1 MRTSL
6 VVVFGLVAAAS
17 ASAREPVFQDQG
29 VSRDPYTR
37 SAIVMTGRIE
47 GFRKLYVDP
56 ATFADTLTPV
66 APIVVEPIAPP
77 VAASQAGGAGET
89 PAATEGAAPE
99 PAPRPTAPSLPPR
112 GDLVVENVTS
122 AWADIAINGQKVGRI
137 GPIDHAVLHDVKT
150 GIYEITFTHPD
161 GHTWSEK
168 HPTIAPT
175 R

>member
-17 ASAREPVFQDQG
+17 ASAREPAFQDQG
-29 VSRDPYTR
+29 VTRDPYTR

-56 ATFADTLTPV
+56 ATFPDTLTPV

-77 VAASQAGGAGET
+77 VAASQADGT
-89 PAATEGAAPE
+89 PAATES
-99 PAPRPTAPSLPPR
+99 PAPRPTAPSLPPK
-112 GDLVVENVTS
+112 GDLVIENVTS
-122 AWADIAINGQKVGRI
+122 AYADISINGQKVGRI

-150 GIYEITFTHPD
+150 GIYEITYTHPD